1 MCILKLW
8 ISSVCNVFKV
18 HFGYIFRFLVF
29 KSNIY
34 YKFSS
39 IFIYTWHW
47 LLCLFCRRIWLYMT
61 LKRVNSVSLGQN
73 SCRSLIFALLS
84 ALKQNMQLLQSS
96 GIDVQFV
103 NILYLSSPECVRQSA
118 LLLEILKGTS
128 KKKNFFF
135 CIFIHLTSFFS
146 RSSLGETTSATSQCQ
161 SLSKA
166 LEEKLTQGNKLYMI
180 IGIKS
185 QQNKNLFKR

>member
-1 MCILKLW
+1 MFFNCVKWKYIYWNYELAQFAMCLKYILA
-8 ISSVCNVFKV
+8 IFS
-18 HFGYIFRFLVF
+18 HFLCLKAIY
-29 KSNIY
+29 Y

-118 LLLEILKGTS
+118 LLLDIEGDKQ
-128 KKKNFFF
+128 K
-135 CIFIHLTSFFS
+135 
-146 RSSLGETTSATSQCQ
+146 
-161 SLSKA
+161 
-166 LEEKLTQGNKLYMI
+166 
-180 IGIKS
+180 
-185 QQNKNLFKR
+185 